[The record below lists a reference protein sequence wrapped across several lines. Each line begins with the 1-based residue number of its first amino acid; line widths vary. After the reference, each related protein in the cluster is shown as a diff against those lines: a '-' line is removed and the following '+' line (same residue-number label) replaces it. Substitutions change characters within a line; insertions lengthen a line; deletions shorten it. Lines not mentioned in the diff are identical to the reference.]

1 MFKELK
7 ETTLREI
14 ELWRQYLSTT
24 DSEKAFDKT
33 EQPFAIK
40 TLNRLKLERTLH
52 NPVRGASMK
61 NPTASTMFHDRRLKA
76 SAP

>member
-14 ELWRQYLSTT
+14 KLWRQYLSTT

-33 EQPFAIK
+33 EHPFAIK
-40 TLNRLKLERTLH
+40 ILNRLELERTLH
-52 NPVRGASMK
+52 NPVRGIYEKSH
-61 NPTASTMFHDRRLKA
+61 SYHRV
-76 SAP
+76 S